1 MFTDRMEDFCDE
13 IRAGLDQKEQ
23 ARNQA
28 IEQSRLLIRQCAN
41 TIRAVHRHEWQVVE
55 TRLTEAGESADI
67 LRKAAAGY
75 PDVYHAGYTQDAL
88 KEYAEA
94 HFTYAM
100 VRNDPLPSPDE
111 LDIEPPTYLNGL
123 AEAASEMRR
132 HILDLIRRD
141 EIGEEAERLLSLM
154 DSTYSL
160 LMTFDQS
167 NAVTGGLR
175 RRVDQLRGVLERTRG
190 DLTLSLRQQR
200 LQAALEKHAA
210 DLLNLEDSVSDGAR

>member
-1 MFTDRMEDFCDE
+1 METVCDE
-13 IRAGLDQKEQ
+13 IRLVLDEKEK

-41 TIRAVHRHEWQVVE
+41 TIRAVHRHEW
-55 TRLTEAGESADI
+55 RLVKERLAEAGQSADA
-67 LRKAAAGY
+67 LREAGAAY

-88 KEYAEA
+88 KEYVEA
-94 HFTYAM
+94 HLTYAI
-100 VRNDPLPSPDE
+100 VRGDPLPTPGDLE
-111 LDIEPPTYLNGL
+111 IEPATYLNGL
-123 AEAASEMRR
+123 AEAASELRR

-141 EIGEEAERLLSLM
+141 DIGEEAERLLAVM
-154 DSTYSL
+154 DAAYSL

-167 NAVTGGLR
+167 DAVTGGLR

-200 LQAALEKHAA
+200 LQAALETHAA
-210 DLLNLEDSVSDGAR
+210 NLLGAEPDGTA